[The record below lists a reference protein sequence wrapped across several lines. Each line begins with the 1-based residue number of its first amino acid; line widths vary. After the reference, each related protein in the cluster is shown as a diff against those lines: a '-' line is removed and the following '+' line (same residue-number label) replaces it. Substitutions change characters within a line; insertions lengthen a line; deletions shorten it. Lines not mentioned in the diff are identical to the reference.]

1 MNSIPTGGPATSPD
15 GDDPEV
21 TEVDGSSA
29 AERGAGVPPIP
40 APRSGDDP
48 LPQRTRPRTGAARGG
63 TGPGRDPDGRP
74 YAAPDAATLDRL
86 LSGLRDI

>member
-1 MNSIPTGGPATSPD
+1 MNSIPTGGRATSPD
-15 GDDPEV
+15 GDDPEA
-21 TEVDGSSA
+21 TEVDGSPA
-29 AERGAGVPPIP
+29 AEHGAGVPSVP

-48 LPQRTRPRTGAARGG
+48 LPQRARPRGGAAR
-63 TGPGRDPDGRP
+63 PGAGAERDPEGRP